1 MADRICV
8 LYVDDEST
16 LLEISKIYLERSGL
30 FDVDTI
36 TSAPAALTLL
46 DTKNYDAIISDY
58 QMPVMDGIELL
69 KAVRSSGNTI
79 PFILFTGRGRE
90 EIVIQALNEGADFY
104 LQKGGEPKSQFTELS
119 HKIKIA
125 VERKRAVNALKQ
137 NEYRLNML
145 VTFYQMTSSPLKE
158 LMVFAVEQAV
168 EITSSSIG
176 YLAFVSD
183 DESVLTMYTW
193 SAKAMKECR
202 IYKKPIEYPLE
213 TTGLWGE
220 AVRQRRPVITNDYT
234 AKNPQKKGY
243 PKGHVPIKR
252 HMNIPIFDGTH
263 IVMVAGVGNKTSAYD
278 DQDIHELSVLMS
290 GLWNVIKQRRA
301 EEELIK
307 KNEELLATYEQIT
320 ASEEELRAQYDNLAQ
335 SERTLRLSEERYR
348 NVVEDQTEFI
358 CRFLP
363 DGTHVFANDAYCRY
377 FGVTCNEILGH
388 RFQPK
393 IPAEDQERMKQFFAS
408 LTPDHPVDTIE
419 HRIVMPDG
427 TIRWQWWSDRAIF
440 DSSGTIIE
448 YQSVGRDIT
457 EQKHDELAL
466 HENEQRLTSIYNTV
480 GDVIF
485 QLAVEPQGQYRFTSV
500 NSAFSR
506 ITGLPPGEVIGRK
519 VHEIIPEPSL
529 FLVLEKYRQAI
540 EEKTIV
546 RWEETSS
553 YPTGQLTGEVSVA
566 PIFDTAGNCTHLIGS
581 VHDITE
587 RKRAEEVLRESEEQ
601 YPEPG

>member
-46 DTKNYDAIISDY
+46 DTKNYDVIISDY

-168 EITSSSIG
+168 EITSDSIG

-202 IYKKPIEYPLE
+202 IYKKPIEYPLK

-566 PIFDTAGNCTHLIGS
+566 PIFDTAGNCTTPDRLG
-581 VHDITE
+581 
-587 RKRAEEVLRESEEQ
+587 A
-601 YPEPG
+601 